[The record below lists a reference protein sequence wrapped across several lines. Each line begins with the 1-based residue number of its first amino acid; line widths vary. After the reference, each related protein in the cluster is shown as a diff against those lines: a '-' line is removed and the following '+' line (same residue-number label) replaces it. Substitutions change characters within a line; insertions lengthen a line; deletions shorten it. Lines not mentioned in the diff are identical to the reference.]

1 MILEEIYRESCLAL
15 LVEAMSFFLNVKGI
29 FPKIL
34 LKTACRLTR
43 ETDENLTKSKCLPLR
58 VHAKKGRIPS
68 YQGVLHILR
77 WYNHC

>member
-43 ETDENLTKSKCLPLR
+43 ETDEYLT
-58 VHAKKGRIPS
+58 
-68 YQGVLHILR
+68 
-77 WYNHC
+77 